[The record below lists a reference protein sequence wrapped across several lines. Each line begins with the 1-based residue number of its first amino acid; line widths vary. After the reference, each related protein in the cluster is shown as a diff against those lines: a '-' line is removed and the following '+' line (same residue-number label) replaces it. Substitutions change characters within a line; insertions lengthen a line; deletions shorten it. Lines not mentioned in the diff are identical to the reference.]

1 MCIFVFHFLLSIFIL
16 ILILFPHFAFAG
28 FGIAGFLVINSTII
42 AEISPR
48 SYRACCQA
56 TLFTGWGVGSVV
68 IVIIGALVIPLFG
81 WRVFL
86 LAAVI
91 PVLIGSL
98 GLFIVDESP
107 RYLVMSGEKDAA
119 FKLLKKMADE
129 CKKELPSK
137 ELEGVVIESNEK
149 ASISA
154 IFKKQFCSAVSLTG
168 FMSFIAGFT
177 YYGAVFL
184 SAQLPVV
191 QYKCLEGHSDWPKPT
206 FEDDSCCL
214 TIPKD
219 TYISIGISAV
229 GDLFA
234 GYFMTFSVDRFGRKK
249 SMISCLIISSIL
261 FMAPIFCL
269 PRRLQDIN
277 LMFLRCFILTFCQSS
292 FVYMIEIFPT
302 TIRSTAVG
310 VCSLSKRIGGMLTPF
325 VGQVNIEHTFLFKF
339 LDLILIATLNV
350 GQNFINLCG
359 LAEDN
364 CSANV
369 LMCCAQR
376 MCSGE
381 L

>member
-1 MCIFVFHFLLSIFIL
+1 MCLSKIFERVFIDIVQSRFKRCIFVFYFLLLDCIL
-16 ILILFPHFAFAG
+16 VLILFTYSAFAG

-68 IVIIGALVIPLFG
+68 IVIIGGLVIPLYG
-81 WRVFL
+81 WRMFL

-107 RYLVMSGEKDAA
+107 RYLVMSGETDAA

-129 CKKELPSK
+129 GKKELPSK
-137 ELEGVVIESNEK
+137 ELESAVIENNEK

-154 IFKKQFCSAVSLTG
+154 IFQKQFCSTVSLTG
-168 FMSFIAGFT
+168 FMSFVAGFT

-184 SAQLPVV
+184 SAQLPMV
-191 QYKCLEGHSDWPKPT
+191 QYECLEGHSHWPKPSA
-206 FEDDSCCL
+206 EDDSCCL
-214 TIPKD
+214 SIPKD
-219 TYISIGISAV
+219 SYISMGISAV

-234 GYFMTFSVDRFGRKK
+234 GFFMTCFVDRFGRKK

-261 FMAPIFCL
+261 FMAPIFCT
-269 PRRLQDIN
+269 PRRLQDII
-277 LMFLRCFILTFCQSS
+277 LMFLRCFTLTFCQSS
-292 FVYMIEIFPT
+292 LVYIIEIFPT

-310 VCSLSKRIGGMLTPF
+310 VCSLLKRIGGMLTPF
-325 VGQVNIEHTFLFKF
+325 VGQVTIEHTFLLKF
-339 LDLILIATLNV
+339 LNFILIATLIV
-350 GQNFINLCG
+350 GQIFNNLWYC
-359 LAEDN
+359 
-364 CSANV
+364 
-369 LMCCAQR
+369 
-376 MCSGE
+376 
-381 L
+381 